1 MSDVATMPTIDTT
14 PRDAVSI
21 AAAAGERAAEL
32 RHARM
37 VSDLERWAAIVR
49 GMADGSEPSGELLAE
64 VAELADRLR
73 LPVGALAED
82 TAAVLAVRK
91 LVDRLDT
98 ARAAL
103 EQTQRDM
110 PAKREA
116 LDAAR
121 RRVREL
127 ETELAAGA
135 TLPAGIASKESAL
148 AELRNK
154 NPRLYGDAAGLAR
167 RMLRDGVARG
177 WTVPTTAPRP

>member
-1 MSDVATMPTIDTT
+1 MPDVATLPAIEQ

-32 RHARM
+32 RHTRM
-37 VSDLERWAAIVR
+37 VADLERWAVIVN
-49 GMADGSEPSGELLAE
+49 GMADGMEPSGAVLAE

-73 LPVGALAED
+73 LPAGALAED

-91 LVDRLDT
+91 LTDRLDT
-98 ARAAL
+98 ARASL
-103 EQTQRDM
+103 ERNQLDM
-110 PAKREA
+110 PARRAA

-127 ETELAAGA
+127 ETELATGA
-135 TLPAGIASKESAL
+135 TLPAGIASKEAAL
-148 AELRNK
+148 ADLRSR

-177 WTVPTTAPRP
+177 WTDTTTTPRP

>member
-1 MSDVATMPTIDTT
+1 MSDVATMPTTEQ

-32 RHARM
+32 RHTRM
-37 VSDLERWAAIVR
+37 VADLQRWAVIVN
-49 GMADGSEPSGELLAE
+49 GIAAGSEPSGELLQE

-73 LPVGALAED
+73 LPAGALAED
-82 TAAVLAVRK
+82 TAAVVAVRK
-91 LVDRLDT
+91 LSDRLDT

-103 EQTQRDM
+103 ERNMVDM
-110 PAKREA
+110 PAKRAA

-127 ETELAAGA
+127 ETELAVGA
-135 TLPAGIASKESAL
+135 TLPAGIASKESTL
-148 AELRNK
+148 AELRNR

-177 WTVPTTAPRP
+177 WTIPTTAARP